1 MMFWGLMSW
10 TNVKAS
16 GRGRA
21 LHSDSYLHFFDK
33 FELLSFFLFLECFPC
48 FPCPFF
54 FASGGS
60 TPNNLLQK
68 VLTLSFG
75 AQEYARI
82 ILAVPKTDIPN
93 HIYHGRDD
101 LLSSNSASSKRGPTP
116 AHRSMKSFSCHPE
129 VPQYIK
135 IFPLPSSGGQSTSIY
150 VCINASFP
158 EASSMHRY
166 SRR

>member
-10 TNVKAS
+10 SNVKAS
-16 GRGRA
+16 GRDRA
-21 LHSDSYLHFFDK
+21 LHSDSYLHFVINAN
-33 FELLSFFLFLECFPC
+33 FFPSSCFS
-48 FPCPFF
+48 CPFF
-54 FASGGS
+54 FVSGGS

-68 VLTLSFG
+68 ILILSFG

-82 ILAVPKTDIPN
+82 ILAVPKIDIPN

-101 LLSSNSASSKRGPTP
+101 LLSSNSASSKIGPTP
-116 AHRSMKSFSCHPE
+116 AHRSIKSFSCHPE